1 MEQEQQTDAY
11 QANDA
16 DTLVGEL
23 FSGGISVGEAIERL
37 RTRLLDLSGRNRLL
51 NYRHP
56 KGRCIQIVDEPNIN
70 LVFDRLYVDGK
81 GVPFKYV
88 PEPSPDSYE
97 GKRPE
102 ARLYAQRVGIST
114 SFEFPPNPE
123 GSSGRRL
130 HGIQT
135 LLYPADLERQLRKI
149 SSEAK
154 TAVEET
160 GSNMLFLVF
169 GFLEFYDSEDSE
181 RPMLA
186 PLLSLPVI
194 LVRGDID
201 RETRTYQYTV
211 QHNGEDLAENHT
223 IREKLRRDFMLS
235 IPEFGDEEEPES
247 YFRNIEDAVKNNRRW
262 KVRRQITLGMLS
274 FGKLAIWSDLDSK
287 KNPALTEHKLI
298 RSVFSGGT
306 GGGSGDGALHAE
318 DYKIDGLPEGSKPLI
333 YDADSS
339 QHSAIIDVLAGKNL
353 VINGPPGTGKSQ
365 TITNI
370 VAAAISNG
378 KKVLFVSEKLAA
390 LEVVRHRLNH
400 AGLGH
405 FCLELHSHKTQKKK
419 FLEDINARIEE
430 KFPRP
435 AQFQAKLSTL
445 QRQKAELARYAEL
458 MGSRVGNAMGLTIN
472 EVFWAAERRRQELGG
487 LSAEVNAIGFPDASK
502 WTHDDVAARRSRLA
516 SLAEAHDAC
525 GGHASEHPWWGFL
538 PEPLSPSDDETI
550 ARNVHRALE
559 HARLAHAAADK
570 AVAFFGLTEQ
580 PSVAEATKT
589 RIALDSV
596 PSVPDRLNPSL
607 LSKLFDSE
615 SDPNGQRSSRLLSD
629 IACGVGKIR
638 ELFESAA
645 ESLADGDRLS
655 AQEATKAR
663 SIAESHRLTSSLLS
677 SDIGLA
683 YEAAVRLEKAVA
695 ALEAAAN
702 ASRPEYGPV
711 GKDSLESFLAGMA
724 DGAVSGLGPFS
735 IRSVAERASAV
746 TEISTSLSL
755 ALFRVEAIA
764 SRRGLTFDFT
774 PDAVARL
781 ADPCGISELAKGIRC
796 DEATLAEARQL
807 SAFGLAHKP
816 VDEISALRERLDAN
830 LSSCASALERC
841 SQAAELLG
849 VPFDFSAKAVAEVG
863 VLAKIA
869 AAAPQDLLEYRRPSF
884 GHPAT
889 ADLISKIRTALSAEK
904 TGRESFGALFYLD
917 ALPSVG
923 EIKSAVASLR
933 AKDGFFA
940 FFDGDWRK
948 AKKLHSGLS
957 REKRKL
963 SGRDRSEELAQ
974 LAGWIEARDAFLS
987 NGELTEAFGGWFRG
1001 LETDPAK
1008 IARLYGWY
1016 QSSKTMLAKCPGLS
1030 ERVDLTTAPAERL
1043 AELAAKAGACESDVR
1058 LLESLGTTV
1067 REIFNAD
1074 VSGFRE
1080 ALSKGY
1086 DHALEVLANA
1096 SASMEKVVGFF
1107 RERASKTLSPKDA
1120 LRLMEAR
1127 AELDAAST
1135 DLSSLMGATKALR
1148 IAGGDELG
1156 ALADMTGGPWN
1167 TALTCVSERAAFV
1180 ADLASKA
1187 TSFAV
1192 LDAPLSVAETFA
1204 KAKIELDEAWIL
1216 VSAPPVW
1223 NRFESWLGLAEAARS
1238 DANAAMQVLER
1249 FSSVARPG
1257 ISAFGVFSA
1266 MEMERE
1272 AKEILDRFSA
1282 SEDVR
1287 GMLGDVFEGEKT
1299 DLDKLSVTHAWGSSV
1314 CTLELPKEIRKS
1326 LLSESARSSLEQARH
1341 FYCDIDEGC
1350 EQARLALEDMSRFG
1364 SFSWDEWQSA
1374 ARSAV
1379 GRDLPSEIV
1388 SRLRVPAENPESILP
1403 WSKYLTLRIQAREE
1417 SLGDFVS
1424 ALESERLPSVALAS
1438 AFELT
1443 VYQSIGRSIYQTFP
1457 ELTRFNGSAHEKVRA
1472 DYRALDAE
1480 IVSLTGKDFGS
1491 QIHSR
1496 TRVPEGQRG
1505 STVGDYTEMHLL
1517 RREINKQRR
1526 HIPIRQLIKRAGN
1539 ALLALKPC
1547 FMMGPLSVAQYLE
1560 QGALRFDL
1568 VVMDEASQ
1576 LRPEEALGAIAR
1588 GSQLVVVG
1596 DPKQLPPTNFFD
1608 RMVDSGDEDDDD
1620 EAPAAISGMES
1631 ILDICQQ
1638 LFTPVRSLRWHYRSQ
1653 HESLIAFSNHHFYKN
1668 LVVFPSPYAKNPG
1681 LGVKYRY
1688 IRGGIY
1694 KDRQNLPEAQR
1705 LVDAVL
1711 EHMLKRPDE
1720 SLGVVT
1726 LNQTQRE
1733 LIEDLLD
1740 KKLKTF
1746 TEGAEFM
1753 GRWEAEG
1760 WPFFVKNLENVQ
1772 GDERDVIFISTTFGK
1787 VIGTDKVR
1795 QNFGPISRPDGWRH
1809 LNVLFTRSKR
1819 KIELFTSLSP
1829 EDIIVDEKTPLGTKA
1844 LRNYLDFAKQGVL
1857 VTTDEG
1863 ERDPDSDFEVSVANV
1878 ITSIGYK
1885 VKPQLGVAGFFI
1897 DMVVRNPDRPGEFL
1911 AGIECD
1917 GATYHSGFSVRDRD
1931 RIRQE
1936 ILESLGWQGRIHR
1949 IWSTDWF
1956 YNPRREIERLR
1967 GFLEERRRIS
1977 TMNEPTAWDEEEEF
1991 KDESQAEPVETAV
2004 GELVAEI
2011 AESAGSK
2018 DLFVEVGDRVTYCP
2032 VDDPADRHSILI
2044 VDSESNVK
2052 MGLVN
2057 ENAPLAQA
2065 LLGLAPGDE
2074 GVLNIVGHRSR
2085 RICVIKIQRQQELLS

>member
-1 MEQEQQTDAY
+1 MEQERQAGEY

-16 DTLVGEL
+16 DALVGEL
-23 FSGGISVGEAIERL
+23 FSGGITVGEAIERL

-56 KGRCIQIVDEPNIN
+56 KGRCIQIVDEPNVN

-81 GVPFKYV
+81 GVPFKHV
-88 PEPSPDSYE
+88 PEPPPDSYE

-102 ARLYAQRVGIST
+102 ARLYAPRVGIST
-114 SFEFPPNPE
+114 SFEFAPNPD
-123 GSSGRRL
+123 GSAGRRL

-149 SSEAK
+149 ASEAK

-186 PLLSLPVI
+186 PLISLPVT
-194 LVRGDID
+194 LVRGEID

-223 IREKLRRDFMLS
+223 LREKLRRDFMLS
-235 IPEFGDEEEPES
+235 IPEFGEEDEPET
-247 YFRNIEDAVKNNRRW
+247 YFRRIEDAVKNKRRW

-274 FGKLAIWSDLDSK
+274 FGKLAIWSDLDTK
-287 KNPALTEHKLI
+287 KNPGLTDHELI
-298 RSVFSGGT
+298 KSVFSGGS
-306 GGGSGDGALHAE
+306 GGGTGDGGLHAE
-318 DYKIDGLPEGSKPLI
+318 DYRIDERPEASQPLI

-353 VINGPPGTGKSQ
+353 VVNGPPGTGKSQ
-365 TITNI
+365 TITNVI
-370 VAAAISNG
+370 AAALANG

-419 FLEDINARIEE
+419 FLEDLGARIEE
-430 KFPRP
+430 RFPAP
-435 AQFQAKLSTL
+435 AQFQAKLATL

-458 MGSRVGNAMGLTIN
+458 MGSRVGNALGLTIN
-472 EVFWAAERRRQELGG
+472 EVFWAAERRRQELGD

-502 WTHDDVAARRSRLA
+502 WTHDDIEFRASRLA
-516 SLAEAHDAC
+516 GLAEVHDAI
-525 GGHASEHPWWGFL
+525 GTFGPGHPWWGFR
-538 PEPLSPSDDETI
+538 PEPLSPSDDESI
-550 ARNVHRALE
+550 ARTANQALE
-559 HARLAHAAADK
+559 HARAADAAADE
-570 AVAFFGLTEQ
+570 AVSVFGLKEQ
-580 PSVAEATKT
+580 PSAEAAAKT
-589 RIALDSV
+589 RASLDSAPPV
-596 PSVPDRLNPSL
+596 PEGLEPAL
-607 LSKLFDSE
+607 LPRLFDHE

-629 IACGVGKIR
+629 VAAGVKMAR
-638 ELFESAA
+638 DLFEAA
-645 ESLADGDRLS
+645 AAALAHGKRLS
-655 AQEATKAR
+655 PEDM
-663 SIAESHRLTSSLLS
+663 AEFRDVSERRRLAAALLAA
-677 SDIGLA
+677 DIGA
-683 YEAAVRLEKAVA
+683 GRDAAVRLEKSAETF
-695 ALEAAAN
+695 EAAART
-702 ASRPEYGPV
+702 AGPEYGPA
-711 GKDSLESFLAGMA
+711 GKSALDAFLAGMA
-724 DGAVSGLGPFS
+724 SEGSASLGPFA
-735 IRSVAERASAV
+735 IRSVAERAAAVSGLASAL
-746 TEISTSLSL
+746 SGSLS
-755 ALFRVEAIA
+755 RVEVIA
-764 SRRGLTFDFT
+764 SRRGLPFDAT
-774 PDAVARL
+774 PDSISRL
-781 ADPCGISELAKGIRC
+781 ADPDGVPGLARGVPV
-796 DEATLAEARQL
+796 DEAALAEARRL

-816 VDEISALRERLDAN
+816 TDEIAALKERLDGDM
-830 LSSCASALERC
+830 SACSQALARC
-841 SQAAELLG
+841 SQAAARLG
-849 VPFDFSAKAVAEVG
+849 VPFDSTGKSVAEVAA
-863 VLAKIA
+863 LARIA
-869 AAAPQDLLEYRRPSF
+869 AAAPADLLEYRLASF

-889 ADLISKIRTALSAEK
+889 AELIGKVRSALSAEK
-904 TGRESFGALFYLD
+904 TGRESFGEILYLD
-917 ALPSVG
+917 AVPPVA
-923 EIKSAVASLR
+923 EIKSAMATLR
-933 AKDGFFA
+933 SKDGFFA
-940 FFDGDWRK
+940 LFDGDWRR
-948 AKKLHSGLS
+948 AKKLHAGLS
-957 REKRKL
+957 KEKRKL
-963 SGRDRSEELAQ
+963 SGRDRSEELAS
-974 LAGWIEARDAFLS
+974 LAAWIEAREAFLS
-987 NGELTEAFGGWFRG
+987 DGEIKEAFGGLFRG
-1001 LETDPAK
+1001 LETDPDK

-1016 QSSKTMLAKCPGLS
+1016 QTSKAALAGCPGLS
-1030 ERVDLTTAPAERL
+1030 EQIDLTAAPADRL
-1043 AELAAKAGACESDVR
+1043 AELAAKSETCVADAG
-1058 LLESLGTTV
+1058 LLEGLDAAV
-1067 REIFNAD
+1067 RNIFGAEIA
-1074 VSGFRE
+1074 GFRD

-1086 DHALEVLANA
+1086 GPALETLGQA
-1096 SASMEKVVGFF
+1096 SASMETVVRFF
-1107 RERASKTLSPKDA
+1107 GGRAATSLSPKDA

-1127 AELDAAST
+1127 AELDAASA
-1135 DLSSLMGATKALR
+1135 DLASLTGAEKALR
-1148 IAGGDELG
+1148 AAGGDELG
-1156 ALADMTGGPWN
+1156 SLADLAGGPWK
-1167 TALTCVSERAAFV
+1167 AVLARISGLAARASEIASQAGAFAA
-1180 ADLASKA
+1180 
-1187 TSFAV
+1187 
-1192 LDAPLSVAETFA
+1192 LDAPLSAAESFA
-1204 KAKIELDEAWIL
+1204 KAKSDLDAAWAA
-1216 VSAPPVW
+1216 VAAPPAW
-1223 NRFESWLGLAEAARS
+1223 NRFENWPALAWEAKSVAAAARGML
-1238 DANAAMQVLER
+1238 DGFAA
-1249 FSSVARPG
+1249 VARPG
-1257 ISAFGVFSA
+1257 ASAADVFSA
-1266 MEMERE
+1266 VAKEDD

-1282 SEDVR
+1282 SPDVR
-1287 GMLGDVFEGEKT
+1287 RMLGDVFEGAET
-1299 DLDKLSVTHAWGSSV
+1299 DLDRLSLTHAWGAAV
-1314 CTLELPKEIRKS
+1314 CALDLPKEVRKA
-1326 LLSESARSSLEQARH
+1326 LLSADAGQ
-1341 FYCDIDEGC
+1341 
-1350 EQARLALEDMSRFG
+1350 ALEKSRRLYGAVADGCRHARAVLEGLSGFG
-1364 SFSWDEWQSA
+1364 SFSWDEWQGA
-1374 ARSAV
+1374 DRATQ

-1388 SRLRVPAENPESILP
+1388 SRLYAPAGKPGTILP
-1403 WSKYLTLRIQAREE
+1403 WSKYLTLRTQAREE
-1417 SLGDFVS
+1417 GLADFVA
-1424 ALESERLPSVALAS
+1424 ALESGRMPSSALAS
-1438 AFELT
+1438 AFELAA
-1443 VYQSIGRSIYQTFP
+1443 YQSIGRSVYQFFP
-1457 ELTRFNGSAHEKVRA
+1457 ELTRFNGSAHEKVRT

-1491 QIHSR
+1491 QIERR

-1505 STVGDYTEMHLL
+1505 TTVGDFTEMHLL

-1526 HIPIRQLIKRAGN
+1526 HIPIRQLVKRAGN
-1539 ALLALKPC
+1539 ALQELKPC

-1560 QGALRFDL
+1560 QGALKFDL

-1608 RMVDSGDEDDDD
+1608 RMVDSGDDEDED

-1668 LVVFPSPYAKNPG
+1668 LIVFPSPYAKNPG
-1681 LGVKYRY
+1681 LGVKYRHV
-1688 IRGGIY
+1688 RSGVY

-1733 LIEDLLD
+1733 LIEELLD

-1746 TEGAEFM
+1746 EEGAEFL

-1787 VIGTDKVR
+1787 AAGTDKVR
-1795 QNFGPISRPDGWRH
+1795 QNFGPISRPDGWRR

-1819 KIELFTSLSP
+1819 RVELFTSMGP

-1844 LRNYLDFAKQGVL
+1844 LRDYLDFAKRGVL

-1863 ERDPDSDFEVSVANV
+1863 VRDPDSDFEVSVANV
-1878 ITSIGYK
+1878 ISSMGYG

-1897 DMVVRNPDRPGEFL
+1897 DMAVRNPDRPGEFL

-1936 ILESLGWQGRIHR
+1936 ILESLGWRGRIHR

-1967 GFLEERRRIS
+1967 SFLEERRRIS
-1977 TMNEPTAWDEEEEF
+1977 AMEDPSDWEEDEFDEEIP
-1991 KDESQAEPVETAV
+1991 AEPVQAAV
-2004 GELVAEI
+2004 AELVAEI
-2011 AESAGSK
+2011 AEAAGGD

-2032 VDDPADRHSILI
+2032 VDDPADRHSVLI

-2074 GVLNIVGHRSR
+2074 GLLEIAGQRSR
-2085 RICVIKIQRQQELLS
+2085 RIRVIKVQRQEELLA

>member
-1 MEQEQQTDAY
+1 MEYEQRTGEY

-16 DTLVGEL
+16 DNLVGEL
-23 FSGGISVGEAIERL
+23 FSGGITVGEAIERL

-88 PEPSPDSYE
+88 SEPPPDFYE

-102 ARLYAQRVGIST
+102 ARIYAPRVGIST
-114 SFEFPPNPE
+114 SFEFSPNPE

-135 LLYPADLERQLRKI
+135 LLYPADLERKLRKI

-201 RETRTYQYTV
+201 QETRTYQYTV

-223 IREKLRRDFMLS
+223 LREKLRRDFMLS
-235 IPEFGDEEEPES
+235 IPEFGEEDVPET
-247 YFRNIEDAVKNNRRW
+247 YFRNIEDAVKNRRRW
-262 KVRRQITLGMLS
+262 RVRRQITLGMLS

-287 KNPALTEHKLI
+287 KNPALTEHRLI
-298 RSVFSGGT
+298 HSVFSGGA
-306 GGGSGDGALHAE
+306 GGGSGDGGLHAE
-318 DYKIDGLPEGSKPLI
+318 DYKIDDLPEGSKPLI

-370 VAAAISNG
+370 IAAALSSG

-390 LEVVRHRLNH
+390 LEVVRRRLNY

-419 FLEDINARIEE
+419 FLEDIGARIEK
-430 KFPRP
+430 KFPPP
-435 AQFQAKLSTL
+435 AQFQTKLSTL

-472 EVFWAAERRRQELGG
+472 EVFWAAERRRQELGA
-487 LSAEVNAIGFPDASK
+487 LAAEVNAIGFPDAAS
-502 WTHDDVAARRSRLA
+502 WTHDDVAVRRS
-516 SLAEAHDAC
+516 SLAALAESYDAI
-525 GGHASEHPWWGFL
+525 GGYALGHPWWGFL
-538 PEPLSPSDDETI
+538 PEPLSPSDDEII
-550 ARNVHRALE
+550 ARMIHGALE
-559 HARLAHAAADK
+559 HARVADAAADK
-570 AVAFFGLTEQ
+570 AVAFFGLKGQ
-580 PSVAEATKT
+580 PSVAEAKKI
-589 RIALDSV
+589 RVALDSA
-596 PSVPDRLNPSL
+596 PPVPDELNPSL
-607 LSKLFDSE
+607 LLQLFDPNF
-615 SDPNGQRSSRLLSD
+615 DPNGRRSSRLLSD
-629 IACGVGKIR
+629 VASGIDKTR
-638 ELFESAA
+638 KLFEAA
-645 ESLADGDRLS
+645 AQSLADGCRLS
-655 AQEATKAR
+655 AEEEREAR
-663 SIAESHRLTSSLLS
+663 DIAENHRLTPSLLS
-677 SDIGLA
+677 ADIGMA
-683 YEAAVRLEKAVA
+683 HEAVVRLEKSVA
-695 ALEAAAN
+695 AFEVAAK
-702 ASRPEYGPV
+702 ASAPEYGPA
-711 GKDSLESFLAGMA
+711 GSAASESFLAELA
-724 DGAVSGLGPFS
+724 SEEASGLGPFA
-735 IRSVAERASAV
+735 IRSIAERAAAV
-746 TEISTSLSL
+746 MEIAASISQALS
-755 ALFRVEAIA
+755 RVEAIV
-764 SRRGLTFDFT
+764 SRRGLPFDAT
-774 PDAVARL
+774 PDSVARL
-781 ADPCGISELAKGIRC
+781 ADSDGIAGLVKGICC
-796 DEATLAEARQL
+796 DEPALGKARRL
-807 SAFGLAHKP
+807 SSFGLAHKP
-816 VDEISALRERLDAN
+816 VDEITLLKERLDAN
-830 LSSCASALERC
+830 LSSSALALERC
-841 SQAAELLG
+841 SQVAERLG
-849 VPFDFSAKAVAEVG
+849 VPFDSSVKAVAEVRA
-863 VLAKIA
+863 LAQIA
-869 AAAPQDLLEYRRPSF
+869 ESAPKELLEYRRPSF
-884 GHPAT
+884 GYPAT
-889 ADLISKIRTALSAEK
+889 SELIDRIRAALSAEK
-904 TGRESFGALFYLD
+904 TGRESFEKLFYMD

-923 EIKSAVASLR
+923 EIKNAVISLR
-933 AKDGFFA
+933 AKDGFLA
-940 FFDGDWRK
+940 FFDRDWRE
-948 AKKLHSGLS
+948 AKKLHASLS
-957 REKRKL
+957 RERRRL

-974 LAGWIEARDAFLS
+974 LAAWIEARDAFLS
-987 NGELTEAFGGWFRG
+987 NGELIETFGGLFRG

-1008 IARLYGWY
+1008 IARLYSWY
-1016 QSSKTMLAKCPGLS
+1016 QSSKTVLARCPGLS
-1030 ERVDLTTAPAERL
+1030 EQIDLTTTSADRL
-1043 AELAAKAGACESDVR
+1043 AELAAKAEACEADVR
-1058 LLESLGTTV
+1058 LLDNFGSAV
-1067 REIFNAD
+1067 REIFGAD

-1086 DHALEVLANA
+1086 VHAFEVLAQA
-1096 SASMEKVVGFF
+1096 SASMEKVIEFF
-1107 RERASKTLSPKDA
+1107 GERAEKTLSPKDA
-1120 LRLMEAR
+1120 LRLMEAK
-1127 AELDAAST
+1127 ADLDAASP
-1135 DLSSLMGATKALR
+1135 DLSSLMGARKMLKT
-1148 IAGGDELG
+1148 AGGDELG
-1156 ALADMTGGPWN
+1156 VLADLTGGPWS
-1167 TALTCVSERAAFV
+1167 TALTHISERAAY
-1180 ADLASKA
+1180 AAEIASTA
-1187 TSFAV
+1187 ASFASQEV
-1192 LDAPLSVAETFA
+1192 PLSAAEAFA
-1204 KAKIELDEAWIL
+1204 KAKLELDEAWSV
-1216 VSAPPVW
+1216 VSAPPAW
-1223 NRFESWLGLAEAARS
+1223 NRFENWFDLTEAARS
-1238 DANAAMQVLER
+1238 NASAARQVLER
-1249 FSSVARPG
+1249 FSSIARSG
-1257 ISAFGVFSA
+1257 VSTSAVFSA
-1266 MEMERE
+1266 MDMESE
-1272 AKEILDRFSA
+1272 ANEILDRFSA

-1287 GMLGDVFEGEKT
+1287 RMLGEVFEGAKT
-1299 DLDKLSVTHAWGSSV
+1299 DLHLLSITHAWGSAI
-1314 CTLELPKEIRKS
+1314 CALKLPREIRKS
-1326 LLSESARSSLEQARH
+1326 LLSQSARFSLEEARR
-1341 FYCDIDEGC
+1341 FYSEVDDGC
-1350 EQARLALEDMSRFG
+1350 SEAKVALEELSRFG
-1364 SFSWDEWQSA
+1364 SFSWDEWQRTV
-1374 ARSAV
+1374 RSAIE
-1379 GRDLPSEIV
+1379 RDFPSEIV
-1388 SRLRVPAENPESILP
+1388 SRLREPAGKPESILP
-1403 WSKYLTLRIQAREE
+1403 WSKYLTLRNQVREE
-1417 SLGDFVS
+1417 GLDGFVS
-1424 ALESERLPSVALAS
+1424 ALESKRLPSTALAS
-1438 AFELT
+1438 AYELA
-1443 VYQSIGRSIYQTFP
+1443 VYQSIGRSVYQAFP
-1457 ELTRFNGSAHEKVRA
+1457 ELTRFNGSAHDKVRA
-1472 DYRALDAE
+1472 DYRALDAK

-1491 QIHSR
+1491 QIESR

-1517 RREINKQRR
+1517 RREINKKRR
-1526 HIPIRQLIKRAGN
+1526 HIPIRQLIKRAGK
-1539 ALLALKPC
+1539 ALLELKPC

-1560 QGALRFDL
+1560 QGALKFDL

-1608 RMVDSGDEDDDD
+1608 RMVDSGDEDDED

-1638 LFTPVRSLRWHYRSQ
+1638 IFTPVRSLRWHYRSQ

-1668 LVVFPSPYAKNPG
+1668 LIIFPSPYAKNPG

-1688 IRGGIY
+1688 VRGGVY
-1694 KDRQNLPEAQR
+1694 KDRQNIPEAQR

-1733 LIEDLLD
+1733 LIEELLD

-1746 TEGAEFM
+1746 AEGAEFM
-1753 GRWEAEG
+1753 ERWEAEG

-1772 GDERDVIFISTTFGK
+1772 GDERDVIFISTTFGQ
-1787 VIGTDKVR
+1787 VIGTNKVR
-1795 QNFGPISRPDGWRH
+1795 QNFGPISRPDGWRR

-1819 KIELFTSLSP
+1819 RIELFTSMNP
-1829 EDIIVDEKTPLGTKA
+1829 EDIIVDEKTPLGTKS
-1844 LRNYLDFAKQGVL
+1844 LRDYLDFAKRGVL

-1878 ITSIGYK
+1878 ITSMGYE

-1897 DMVVRNPDRPGEFL
+1897 DMAVRNPDRQGEFL

-1936 ILESLGWQGRIHR
+1936 ILESLGWRGRIHR

-1967 GFLEERRRIS
+1967 GFLEDRRRIS
-1977 TMNEPTAWDEEEEF
+1977 AMEGPADWEEEEEI
-1991 KDESQAEPVETAV
+1991 DEEAPVEPVQAAV
-2004 GELVAEI
+2004 AELVAEL
-2011 AESAGSK
+2011 AESAGSD

-2032 VDDPADRHSILI
+2032 VDDSADRHSILI

-2074 GVLNIVGHRSR
+2074 GVLDISGQRSR
-2085 RICVIKIQRQQELLS
+2085 RIRVIKVQRQEELLP